1 MNRIEQAKKCVY
13 DFIGSKKQEVFLQL
27 KNSYERYILYQYIKS
42 HKLKFETI
50 ESNNEYMK
58 YRVVDFSL
66 QIESLYNPAIH
77 KNLSDDYYTKP
88 IKYIRVYKS

>member
-58 YRVVDFSL
+58 YRVELIFN
-66 QIESLYNPAIH
+66 IFFR
-77 KNLSDDYYTKP
+77 TR
-88 IKYIRVYKS
+88 IKYIFKNIIYIINI